1 MYFNKKGL
9 LLVVWFVGMVW
20 LAKGPLPIKAES
32 LPPISPVLEPVLWQ
46 QEGGNG
52 QDSDCLMC
60 HANHNFT
67 GVFADGEQFSLYV
80 DDSLYAESV
89 HGPAGL
95 ECVACHTDISEYPHH
110 VEQVTC
116 LTCHETE
123 EGDGVIG
130 GEYVSLEVE
139 LPFND
144 RREMTITIN
153 DACRSCHEEEFDMA
167 LDSAHVKA
175 QLSGNREAP
184 LCVDC
189 HGSHDITAP
198 DTPRAKIS
206 HTCAECHKAVFSTY
220 RSSIHG
226 AALEI
231 ESNPDVPTC
240 VDCHGVHSVR
250 GPRNATFHNES
261 IALCGS
267 CHSDKELME
276 KYDIS
281 TDVFDTYLDDFHGR
295 TVNLF
300 RRQNGGIASNKAVCF
315 DCHGIHNI
323 RAPDDPLSTVYPDN
337 LQHTCQQCHQEAT
350 IRFPQA
356 WLSHFVPTWEQTP
369 FLYMVNSVYKI
380 LIPLTMGG
388 FVAYIGLD
396 ASKRW
401 RDKREIIRQAMAEA
415 KEEYDDFDFE

>member
-1 MYFNKKGL
+1 MGTGRL
-9 LLVVWFVGMVW
+9 EGVW
-20 LAKGPLPIKAES
+20 AAPLR
-32 LPPISPVLEPVLWQ
+32 
-46 QEGGNG
+46 QEGTAVSTA
-52 QDSDCLMC
+52 DADCLMC
-60 HANHNFT
+60 HSNHNFI
-67 GVFADGEQFSLYV
+67 GVFADGEQISLYV
-80 DDSLYAESV
+80 DNDIYAQSV

-110 VEQVTC
+110 VEQITC

-123 EGDGVIG
+123 EGDGEMG
-130 GEYVSLEVE
+130 GEYASLEVA
-139 LPFND
+139 LPYND
-144 RREMTITIN
+144 RREMTLAIN

-167 LDSAHVKA
+167 VDSAHVKA
-175 QLSGNREAP
+175 QMSGNREAP

-189 HGSHDITAP
+189 HGSHDITQP
-198 DTPRAKIS
+198 DVPRAKIS
-206 HTCAECHKAVFSTY
+206 HTCATCHRAVYSTY
-220 RSSIHG
+220 RSSVHG
-226 AALEI
+226 SALEI

-240 VDCHGVHSVR
+240 VDCHGVHSVQ
-250 GPRNATFHNES
+250 GPRNATFHNDS
-261 IALCGS
+261 IAICGK
-267 CHSDKELME
+267 CHADKALME

-281 TDVFDTYLDDFHGR
+281 TDVFDTYLNDFHGR

-300 RRQNGGIASNKAVCF
+300 RRQNSGIASNKAVCF

-337 LQHTCQQCHQEAT
+337 LQHTCQQCHQDAT

-369 FLYMVNSVYKI
+369 VLYLVNVIYKI
-380 LIPLTMGG
+380 LIPLTIGG

-401 RDKREIIRQAMAEA
+401 REKREIVRQAIAEA
-415 KEEYDDFDFE
+415 EEEYDDFDFE

>member
-1 MYFNKKGL
+1 MYRHRRKFLAALLFIGLSGL
-9 LLVVWFVGMVW
+9 LWSQPGGTGRLDQVW
-20 LAKGPLPIKAES
+20 AAPL
-32 LPPISPVLEPVLWQ
+32 Q
-46 QEGGNG
+46 QEGTAVSSG
-52 QDSDCLMC
+52 DADCLMC
-60 HANHNFT
+60 HSNHNFIGT
-67 GVFADGEQFSLYV
+67 FADGEQISLYV
-80 DDSLYAESV
+80 DNNIYAQSV

-110 VEQVTC
+110 VEQITC

-123 EGDGVIG
+123 EGDGEMG
-130 GEYVSLEVE
+130 GEYVSLEVA
-139 LPFND
+139 LPYND
-144 RREMTITIN
+144 RREMTLAIN

-167 LDSAHVKA
+167 VDSAHVKA
-175 QLSGNREAP
+175 QMSGNREAP

-189 HGSHDITAP
+189 HGSHEITQP
-198 DTPRAKIS
+198 DAPRAKIS
-206 HTCAECHKAVFSTY
+206 HTCATCHRAVYSTY
-220 RSSIHG
+220 RSSVHG

-250 GPRNATFHNES
+250 GPRNATFHNDS
-261 IALCGS
+261 IAICGK
-267 CHSDKELME
+267 CHGDEALME

-281 TDVFDTYLDDFHGR
+281 TAVFDTYLNDFHGR

-300 RRQNGGIASNKAVCF
+300 RRQNTGIASNKAVCF

-337 LQHTCQQCHQEAT
+337 LQHTCQQCHQDAT

-356 WLSHFVPTWEQTP
+356 WLSHFVPTLEQTP
-369 FLYMVNSVYKI
+369 ALYLVNAIYKI
-380 LIPLTMGG
+380 LIPLTIGG

-396 ASKRW
+396 AGKRW
-401 RDKREIIRQAMAEA
+401 REKREIVKQAMAEA
-415 KEEYDDFDFE
+415 EEEYDDFDFE